1 MSYWYIQSIYVYAH
15 FIGYR
20 NCYLCAE
27 FYFSMKK
34 YNYYFAAFT
43 AFFIW
48 GFFSLALKPI
58 SSYPSL
64 DILFYRVFFSVLTLT
79 AINLI
84 FRRKK
89 IQKNWDDFSLLS
101 KEKKQKIIL
110 LTLAGGIILASNWL
124 IFIYVINHV
133 NVKAGSLAYLIC
145 PILTTVFAYFLLHE
159 KLNKWKW
166 AAVCISTISCIL
178 LSLNHFQD
186 IFYSLLVA
194 STYALYLV
202 SQRKNNE
209 IDKFIILNI
218 QLLFIALLILP
229 FYPKYSG
236 VIPTDSL
243 FYACLFC
250 IVVLFTIIPLFLN
263 LYALKGLDSSTV
275 GILMYINPIINF
287 TLAVFYFKE
296 EVSVLQ
302 MVSYSLIL
310 ISIIIFNKKILFGKK
325 NKSKT
330 NIPDSKSI

>member
-1 MSYWYIQSIYVYAH
+1 MPCQQLLKLLKSN
-15 FIGYR
+15 R
-20 NCYLCAE
+20 KPYLCSE

-64 DILFYRVFFSVLTLT
+64 DILFYRVFFSVLALT
-79 AINLI
+79 AINLL
-84 FRRKK
+84 FKRKNLK
-89 IQKNWDDFSLLS
+89 KNWADFSIMP
-101 KEKKQKIIL
+101 KNKKQKTII
-110 LTLAGGIILASNWL
+110 LTLAGSLILASNWL

-145 PILTTVFAYFLLHE
+145 PILTTVFAFFLLQE

-166 AAVCISTISCIL
+166 TAVCISTISCIL

-186 IFYSLLVA
+186 IFYSLVVA
-194 STYALYLV
+194 ATYALYLV
-202 SQRKNNE
+202 SQLKNSE
-209 IDKFIILNI
+209 IDKFVVLNI

-229 FYPKYSG
+229 FYPSYSG
-236 VIPTDSL
+236 AIPTDPL
-243 FYACLFC
+243 FYTCLFC
-250 IVVLFTIIPLFLN
+250 IVVFFTIIPLFLN

-287 TLAVFYFKE
+287 TLAIFYFKE
-296 EVSVLQ
+296 DVSVLQ

-325 NKSKT
+325 NKSKA
-330 NIPDSKSI
+330 IAQDSKSI

>member
-1 MSYWYIQSIYVYAH
+1 
-15 FIGYR
+15 
-20 NCYLCAE
+20 
-27 FYFSMKK
+27 MKK
-34 YNYYFAAFT
+34 YNYYLAAFT

-58 SSYPSL
+58 ASYPSL
-64 DILFYRVFFSVLTLT
+64 DILFYRVFFSVVTLT

-84 FRRKK
+84 FRRKNIK
-89 IQKNWDDFSLLS
+89 KNWADFSAMP
-101 KEKKQKIIL
+101 KEKKQKITL
-110 LTLAGGIILASNWL
+110 LTLVGGIILASNWL

-145 PILTTVFAYFLLHE
+145 PILTTVFAFFLLKE

-166 AAVCISTISCIL
+166 IAVCISTISCIL

-186 IFYSLLVA
+186 ILYSLLVA

-202 SQRKNNE
+202 SQRKNSE
-209 IDKFIILNI
+209 IDKFLILNI

-229 FYPKYSG
+229 FYPAYSG
-236 VIPTDSL
+236 AVPTEPV
-243 FYACLFC
+243 FYVCLFC

-275 GILMYINPIINF
+275 GILMYTNPIINF

-302 MVSYSLIL
+302 MISYSLIL
-310 ISIIIFNKKILFGKK
+310 ISIVIFNKKLLFGKK
-325 NKSKT
+325 NKSKA
-330 NIPDSKSI
+330 IFEDSKSK